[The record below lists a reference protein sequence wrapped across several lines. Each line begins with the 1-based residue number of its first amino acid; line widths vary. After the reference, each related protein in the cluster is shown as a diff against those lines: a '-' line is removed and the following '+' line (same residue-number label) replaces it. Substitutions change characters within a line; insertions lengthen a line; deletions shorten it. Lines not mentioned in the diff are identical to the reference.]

1 MLGQDQRRESM
12 RAQLDCL
19 GMDWSF
25 IDGVVGRDLV
35 DDPFHYDAQRRLRL
49 YCYPMSKG
57 EIGCF
62 MSHRKAWQACVELD
76 RHCLILEDHVE
87 FLEDFLKSVHI
98 ALGLRADWDLFR
110 FHSGHYKKF
119 LVHQKFDDVSVIE
132 NLSDTGSAA
141 AYLINTKAAKTLLK
155 FSENFSDAVDD
166 FLEHR
171 YRHKLK
177 ILALKP
183 YPIQAGIW
191 DSTIKDRLKHHINPR
206 KRLLRELYRIPLG
219 WAKFVWRCQRR
230 FEYFLSRQ

>member
-12 RAQLDCL
+12 RAQLNCL

-35 DDPFHYDAQRRLRL
+35 DDPFHYDAHRRRRL

-76 RHCLILEDHVE
+76 RDCLILEDDVK
-87 FLEDFLKSVHI
+87 FLEGFLKSVHI

-132 NLSDTGSAA
+132 NLTDTGSSA
-141 AYLINTKAAKTLLK
+141 AYMVSPYAAKELLK
-155 FSENFSDAVDD
+155 YSDRFSEAIDD
-166 FLEHR
+166 FLEQR
-171 YRHKLK
+171 YKHGLRN
-177 ILALKP
+177 LAFHP
-183 YPIQAGIW
+183 YPVIAGVGDSSIQDRVRPRIA
-191 DSTIKDRLKHHINPR
+191 IKQRV
-206 KRLLRELYRIPLG
+206 LRELYRIPLG
-219 WAKFVWRCQRR
+219 WAKFTWRCRR
-230 FEYFLSRQ
+230 KFLYFLSR